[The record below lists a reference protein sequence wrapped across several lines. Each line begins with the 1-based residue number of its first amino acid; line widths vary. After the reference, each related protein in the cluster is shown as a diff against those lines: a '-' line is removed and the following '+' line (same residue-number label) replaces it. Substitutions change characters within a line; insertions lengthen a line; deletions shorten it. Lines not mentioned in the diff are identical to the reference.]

1 MFWNIF
7 VHILIGLLGTQ
18 HFIVTP
24 KGIFFTL
31 FIVSL
36 TQGSELIRYYM
47 DKKREIEH
55 GPADKRK
62 VKMESFKKDLPK
74 ELSGLFA
81 QNLVMYSAIVL
92 LSSGVGRTSGYGL

>member
-18 HFIVTP
+18 HFTVTP
-24 KGIFFTL
+24 KGILFTL
-31 FIVSL
+31 LIVSL

-47 DKKREIEH
+47 NKKRKIE
-55 GPADKRK
+55 GEPAEKQK
-62 VKMESFKKDLPK
+62 TEMEVFKKDLPK

-81 QNLVMYSAIVL
+81 QNLVMYTAIVL